1 MERLARCHDLLMVLL
16 VRGLLLLLLVMVLMV
31 NQLVERGRGVLHCW
45 SGCYQEISVEMSC
58 TTPAG

>member
-1 MERLARCHDLLMVLL
+1 MQRLARCHDLLMVLL
-16 VRGLLLLLLVMVLMV
+16 VRGLLLLLVMVLMV
-31 NQLVERGRGVLHCW
+31 NQLVEGGRSVLHCW